1 MKSTFKKQ
9 YILEYQKIT
18 KKIKITKFFVKTY
31 IF

>member
-9 YILEYQKIT
+9 YILEYQK
-18 KKIKITKFFVKTY
+18 KLKLTKFFEKTY